1 MTRYLY
7 GVGRW
12 CSAHGWRVLA
22 AWVLLVLVVGGL
34 NRGIGGAAAEEY
46 HLPGTDSSVAQD
58 LLSRAF
64 PGAATE
70 ANPVV
75 LHNSSL
81 DLATGTG
88 AASVAAVVTAERAV
102 AHVTTVVGPA
112 TRSDLLS
119 ADHHTAQVL
128 VTVEDRFAGDP
139 AVAGAV
145 LNAAKSAAAPGSDVA
160 LGGFLGRSLSRPSTR
175 ISEIL
180 GLGAAILVL
189 LVTLRRVSAAA
200 IPLINALV
208 SVGLGLALVGL
219 LGKVVFIPDVAPTL
233 GTMLGLGVGID
244 YALFLVTRHRILLRQ
259 GFEIDDSVG
268 RTTGTAGAAMVFAG
282 GTLIAAVTG
291 LVLTGL
297 SFLAWLG
304 VAAAVVVAIAVIA
317 SVTLVPAL
325 LGIMGPRVV
334 PASHRDLTADD
345 GAALDSSRWARL
357 ATAVTS
363 RPWLFAIGSTLVL
376 LILAAPAVTLSL
388 GHSDASTLPTTTTAR
403 QAEDLVRSG
412 FGAGQSSPLAVVT
425 QMYAVATAPAHPAAG
440 GDPRAQDPRLVAL
453 RKALEQTPGVVRVDA
468 PVVSTDGGVAT
479 MRVTPEWGSSDPR
492 TEALVLDLR
501 DRVLPPLEASGGM
514 SSHVGGVTA
523 LNIDLSELI
532 AQRTPWFILWVVSL
546 AFLLLML
553 AYRSLLIPVKAAAM
567 NLLSIAAAYGV
578 VTVVFQWGWGAHLI
592 GLSGPVPIDSYV
604 PMMIFAVLFGLSM
617 DYEVFLLTAF
627 REQWERTGDM
637 KVSVRRGLA
646 DTGRIVTAAA
656 LIMVVVFGSFILSS
670 DPTVKI
676 FGVGLSTAVAVDATI
691 VRCLL
696 VPAIM
701 VLAARGT
708 WWLPGW
714 LDRLLPHVHVEGDP
728 AAIDP
733 STIVERRPAAG
744 ALSSKRPRAAL
755 GAVVGA
761 LLGFVGVWLLTSHD
775 YSPVVAVSAVLGAT
789 LAVLPAAATAG
800 RSGLGRRLI
809 GFSLGGLVALV
820 VVSLTDLLLPPSR
833 SSTSLVTTVA
843 VLVVALLVVLIVS
856 RTLALPTLLG
866 AVVVALG
873 ILVAPA
879 STGSQLAL
887 ATIVPAV
894 VAAIVASAVAGR
906 PTENPV
912 ESSVAPSED
921 SSVSLD
927 VPR

>member
-12 CSAHGWRVLA
+12 CSAHGWRVLG

-64 PGAATE
+64 PGASSE
-70 ANPVV
+70 ANPV
-75 LHNSSL
+75 LIHNAAL
-81 DLATGTG
+81 DLGTGTG

-102 AHVTTVVGPA
+102 AHVTSVVGPA
-112 TRSDLLS
+112 TRPELLS

-139 AVAGAV
+139 AVANAV
-145 LNAAKSAAAPGSDVA
+145 LNAATTSVSPGTDVA

-175 ISEIL
+175 ISEVL

-259 GFEIDDSVG
+259 GFAVDDSVG

-304 VAAAVVVAIAVIA
+304 VAAAVVVAVAVVA

-325 LGIMGPRVV
+325 LGIMGQRVV
-334 PASHRDLTADD
+334 PASQRDLTADD
-345 GAALDSSRWARL
+345 AAALDSSRWARL

-363 RPWLFAIGSTLVL
+363 RPWVFAIGSTVVL
-376 LILAAPAVTLSL
+376 LALAAPATTLSL
-388 GHSDASTLPTTTTAR
+388 GHTDASTLPTTTTAR
-403 QAEDLVRSG
+403 QAEDLVRAG

-425 QMYAVATAPAHPAAG
+425 QLYAVATAPKNPAAG
-440 GDPRAQDPRLVAL
+440 GDPRAQDPRLVSLRNAL
-453 RKALEQTPGVVRVDA
+453 AATPGVVAVDA

-479 MRVTPEWGSSDPR
+479 VRVTPEWGSSDPR
-492 TEALVLDLR
+492 TEALVRDLR
-501 DRVLPPLEASGGM
+501 DRVLPPVESNNGM

-532 AQRTPWFILWVVSL
+532 AQRTPWFILGVVSL

-578 VTVVFQWGWGAHLI
+578 VTMVFQWGWGAHLI

-676 FGVGLSTAVAVDATI
+676 FGVGLATAVAVDATI

-733 STIVERRPAAG
+733 ENHVQRTPSVG
-744 ALSSKRPRAAL
+744 ALSSRRPRAAVGAVL
-755 GAVVGA
+755 GAV
-761 LLGFVGVWLLTSHD
+761 LGFVGVWLLAAHQ
-775 YSPVVAVSAVLGAT
+775 YSPVIAVSAVLGAT

-800 RSGLGRRLI
+800 QGGLGRRLL
-809 GFSLGGLVALV
+809 GFALGAVVALV
-820 VVSLTDLLLPPSR
+820 VVGIADVVIPPSR
-833 SSTSLVTTVA
+833 SSASLVTTVA
-843 VLVVALLVVLIVS
+843 VLVVALAVVLIVS
-856 RTLALPTLLG
+856 RTLALPTLFG

-873 ILVAPA
+873 ILAAPD
-879 STGSQLAL
+879 STGSTLAL
-887 ATIVPAV
+887 ATILPAI
-894 VAAIVASAVAGR
+894 VAAIVAAAAAGKPATVDTDDASTS
-906 PTENPV
+906 PTEADTAHEV
-912 ESSVAPSED
+912 T
-921 SSVSLD
+921 
-927 VPR
+927 R